1 MMDGSDHVHLSRHW
15 SDSPQMQ
22 RFWATFYVADI
33 VDFPSEI
40 IFFQYNFILLWIVIT
55 LMMHKGDISA
65 LLWRILNYNQNWRN
79 QYHKLSMTYLQVAV
93 YTVFQ
98 ILFNAAKLGL
108 F

>member
-40 IFFQYNFILLWIVIT
+40 IFFQYNFILL
-55 LMMHKGDISA
+55 
-65 LLWRILNYNQNWRN
+65 
-79 QYHKLSMTYLQVAV
+79 
-93 YTVFQ
+93 
-98 ILFNAAKLGL
+98 
-108 F
+108 

>member
-1 MMDGSDHVHLSRHW
+1 
-15 SDSPQMQ
+15 
-22 RFWATFYVADI
+22 
-33 VDFPSEI
+33 
-40 IFFQYNFILLWIVIT
+40 
-55 LMMHKGDISA
+55 MMHKGDISA